1 MANSCIRNLTPDA
14 YVPGSPTAVSL
25 AVQVDPGTAYIVE
38 EIYPPG
44 WAVGSIAPAAV
55 DNGISIRWFGFYSGS
70 PPVLSYTATPPP
82 GETGIHYW
90 DSGSYAEFDGPGG
103 NEFQAIGGETS
114 SDLAGTTTAP
124 ATTVPATTAPATTVP
139 PGATTVVRAFDT
151 PTYTPDIAFGVT
163 LDATVGSGDAASY
176 VVEEFTPFGW
186 MPSAI
191 SDGGVFDG
199 TSIRWF
205 FLDANSRTLSY
216 QITPPLDETACRS
229 FAGHGLFDGGVP
241 GFFAVPV
248 TGDTAICQGAAP
260 PVRDL
265 RTIGSGAGSGA
276 GENMTSEIEHYGDGS
291 LRPPAGPDEI
301 GAMPPA
307 RDGALLVSEDIDAGQ
322 LINVFQDGGVAKAR
336 LADQSSSRPAH
347 GWAASFASVG
357 DAVVFHLYGSV
368 DNRLSGLTPGDVY
381 YLAEDGGID
390 TDASA
395 SPISQKVGVAL
406 SGNQL
411 LFMPE
416 PA

>member
-1 MANSCIRNLTPDA
+1 MANSCTRNLTPDA
-14 YVPGSPTAVSL
+14 YTPGSPTTVNL
-25 AVQVDPGTAYIVE
+25 TVQVDPATAYIVE

-44 WAVGSIAPAAV
+44 WVIGNISPAAV
-55 DNGISIRWFGFYSGS
+55 DNGTSIRWLGFSSG
-70 PPVLSYTATPPP
+70 VLSYTATPP
-82 GETGIHYW
+82 GDETGSNDW
-90 DSGSYAEFDGPGG
+90 GGTASFDGPGG
-103 NEFQAIGGETS
+103 FEFGDIGGETS
-114 SDLAGTTTAP
+114 SQAAAATTTSS
-124 ATTVPATTAPATTVP
+124 PATTAP

-151 PTYTPDIAFGVT
+151 PTYTPDVAFGVT
-163 LDATVGSGDAASY
+163 LDATVGSGDAATY
-176 VVEEFTPFGW
+176 IVEEFTPFGW
-186 MPSAI
+186 EPSAI
-191 SDGGVFDG
+191 SNGGVFNG

-229 FAGHGLFDGGVP
+229 FAGHGLFDGGP
-241 GFFAVPV
+241 GFFAVAV
-248 TGDTAICQGAAP
+248 TGDTSICQGAAP

-276 GENMTSEIEHYGDGS
+276 GENMSSEIEHYGDGS

-307 RDGALLVSEDIDAGQ
+307 RDSALLVSEDIDAGQ
-322 LINVFQDGGVAKAR
+322 LINIFDDGGVAKAR

-368 DNRLSGLTPGDVY
+368 DNRLSGLTPGSEY
-381 YLAEDGGID
+381 FLAEDGGID
-390 TDASA
+390 TDAGA

-406 SGNQL
+406 SASQL